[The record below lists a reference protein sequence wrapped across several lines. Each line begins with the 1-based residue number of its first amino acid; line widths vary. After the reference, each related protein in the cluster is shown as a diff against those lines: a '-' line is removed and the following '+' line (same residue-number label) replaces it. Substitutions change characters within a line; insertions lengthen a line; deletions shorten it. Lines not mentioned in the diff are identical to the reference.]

1 MKSRYEEIVL
11 EPEDEV
17 VLDVSKGVS
26 GDLIVKARKKEVPK
40 RGRTMKTRYE
50 KIVLEAEEEIVLDLS
65 RGISG
70 ELTIKARS
78 VYKSEECTENYAN
91 PPVPRG
97 YKHACG
103 KWYEGFVIER
113 AKDGS
118 QFVWIPV
125 GGLDSNGTLLVDSF
139 NEKFGRRNY
148 CNDEFSVY
156 KYYERVPNEI
166 LKSVK
171 KYGGFYFSRFN
182 ISINGRTQKTQSVRG
197 GRCSSHVDFYSA
209 KRLAEK
215 LAKEDCETISSHLPY
230 GAEYDSVLEWFI
242 KSKARARSEIVED
255 STNWG
260 IYSNK
265 KNVLHYNND
274 AGSYEECCTNN
285 VYDLAG
291 NLREWTQESYDWN
304 LYCVRGGSYDFKG
317 DSRPVAYRD
326 YADPRKSD
334 WDFGFRAAL
343 CIR

>member
-113 AKDGS
+113 ATDGS

-182 ISINGRTQKTQSVRG
+182 ISINGRTQKTQSVRW
-197 GRCSSHVDFYSA
+197 GRASSHVDFYSA
-209 KRLAEK
+209 KSLAKE

-242 KSKARARSEIVED
+242 KSKARTRGEIVKD

-260 IYSNK
+260 NYDRAFK
-265 KNVLHYNND
+265 D
-274 AGSYEECCTNN
+274 ETGSHEEYCTNN
-285 VYDLAG
+285 IYDLAG

-304 LYCVRGGSYDFKG
+304 LYCVRGGSYGFKG